1 MRIRWRG
8 LELPSR
14 VERDQSVS
22 DDTYGRFI
30 VEPFERGFGI
40 TVGNSLRRI
49 LLSSLEGAAVT
60 TVKIAEAPHEFT
72 SIPGVLVDA
81 TDVILNIK
89 QIVVK
94 SESDEVKT
102 MQVSRSA
109 AGEVRAGDL
118 EADAALEIVNPDL
131 LICTLTTDASL
142 NLEMTVRKGRG
153 YATAEENRSPEQEV
167 GIIPVDS
174 IFSPVLRVRYRTE
187 DTRVGQRTN
196 YDRLVLEVW
205 TRGTIAPEDAV
216 VEAAKILR
224 KHLNPFVT
232 YHELGEEVTSVAPPV
247 VEVSAPAVDA
257 ELQRKWD
264 LPISVLNLS
273 VRATNCLESARIT
286 TLGALA
292 SKTEADLLRVRSFGK
307 TSLREVRRRLAEQG
321 LALGM
326 TLGAQLSG
334 EVQPPPASS
343 SEKLSIPVEQN

>member
-72 SIPGVLVDA
+72 SIPGVLEDA
-81 TDVILNIK
+81 TDIILNIK
-89 QIVVK
+89 QIVVR

-102 MQVSRSA
+102 LHISRSA

-153 YATAEENRSPEQEV
+153 YATAEENRSPDQEV

-232 YHELGEEVTSVAPPV
+232 YHELGEEVTSVAH
-247 VEVSAPAVDA
+247 SGGGG
-257 ELQRKWD
+257 
-264 LPISVLNLS
+264 
-273 VRATNCLESARIT
+273 VRSGSGRRTATQVGS
-286 TLGALA
+286 
-292 SKTEADLLRVRSFGK
+292 ADLR
-307 TSLREVRRRLAEQG
+307 AEPQRAGHQLPGVGPHYHAGRPG
-321 LALGM
+321 LQDRGGPA
-326 TLGAQLSG
+326 
-334 EVQPPPASS
+334 ASS
-343 SEKLSIPVEQN
+343 QLRQDVTAGGAPQTG